1 MKEGEL
7 WSAEVKNCYLKVE
20 ATIIKWRQQFESR
33 GNDLWFESKSW
44 GSDLNESGGNIWKQR
59 QWFESEGL
67 PLESW
72 DNAQRTV
79 KDKKGFPP
87 TSDFEVGGEA
97 GVWVCQMKFL
107 SWVWVCRKFYPFG
120 LFKLRINAKVLK
132 KCKLSIMSDK
142 NKEERHK
149 QCNISKDSSW
159 NYQLPTYS
167 TCAVHLI
174 ETKVWHS
181 CDSFFVSD

>member
-7 WSAEVKNCYLKVE
+7 WCAEVKNCHLKVE
-20 ATIIKWRQQFESR
+20 TTIIKWRQQFESR

-87 TSDFEVGGEA
+87 TSDFEVGGEVE
-97 GVWVCQMKFL
+97 VWVCQMKIFIL
-107 SWVWVCRKFYPFG
+107 SLGVSEILPFWAFQTKDQRKG
-120 LFKLRINAKVLK
+120 V
-132 KCKLSIMSDK
+132 
-142 NKEERHK
+142 KEVQIIYNVRQK
-149 QCNISKDSSW
+149 QRGE
-159 NYQLPTYS
+159 
-167 TCAVHLI
+167 A
-174 ETKVWHS
+174 
-181 CDSFFVSD
+181 

>member
-59 QWFESEGL
+59 QGFESEGL

-107 SWVWVCRKFYPFG
+107 SWVWVCRKFYPFW
-120 LFKLRINAKVLK
+120 LFKLKYQRKGV
-132 KCKLSIMSDK
+132 
-142 NKEERHK
+142 KEVQIIYDVRQK
-149 QCNISKDSSW
+149 QRGE
-159 NYQLPTYS
+159 
-167 TCAVHLI
+167 A
-174 ETKVWHS
+174 
-181 CDSFFVSD
+181 